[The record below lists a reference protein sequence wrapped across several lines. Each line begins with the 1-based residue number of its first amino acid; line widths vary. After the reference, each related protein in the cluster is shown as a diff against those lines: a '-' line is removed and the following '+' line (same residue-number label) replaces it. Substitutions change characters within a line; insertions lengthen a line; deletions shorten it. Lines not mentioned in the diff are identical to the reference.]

1 MHLRT
6 RSTGTYDTLTM
17 SQLTTLLKTVL
28 VCSRAKSEEK
38 ANRQQSKYLIFPKNE
53 FSAEALKPSGELK
66 GCINAAILGKTILIT
81 TMNGDSLE
89 LQVPAK
95 SVNDWEKV
103 LKVMA

>member
-1 MHLRT
+1 
-6 RSTGTYDTLTM
+6 
-17 SQLTTLLKTVL
+17 LLF
-28 VCSRAKSEEK
+28 RAKSEEK
-38 ANRQQSKYLIFPKNE
+38 ANRHQSKYLIFPKNE

-66 GCINAAILGKTILIT
+66 GYVNAAILGKTLVIT
-81 TMNGDSLE
+81 TMTGDTLE